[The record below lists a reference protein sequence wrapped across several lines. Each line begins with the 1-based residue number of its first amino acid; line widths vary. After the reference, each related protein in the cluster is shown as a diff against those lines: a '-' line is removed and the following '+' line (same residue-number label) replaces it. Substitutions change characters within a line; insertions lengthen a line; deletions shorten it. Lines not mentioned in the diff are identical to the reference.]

1 MENTGSRNAPF
12 IVGVLK
18 SHYLLFGKGFQTWEY
33 SPEYALRSYTYLLVH
48 MVPVWVYNHLLQPN
62 RILLFYFCRCLLG
75 LLCAFCEVYFYKYM
89 CLLSIGAW
97 YQRRYELAIFTTAL
111 STYLSW
117 PFAALL
123 GVPIALDMLVRRKQ
137 FSKFFQWGAIS
148 TAVILVASL
157 TAVSLEV
164 TGGRKRASL
173 EESRF
178 ILFQPSVLETV
189 DDFIEM
195 EDSRLLT
202 MVHIY
207 MHGRQSLNEL
217 EPESR
222 LLPMV
227 LIDSSYYNRFVV
239 APFNILYYNVFT
251 SHGPNL
257 YGTEPWTFYF
267 INGFLNFNFVFV
279 AALLTPVFL
288 EERFLFPIYPM
299 ICLAGAITVDALQ
312 KLWFRFLVRRATK
325 AAHYLSHTAP
335 IMVSAI
341 LVCSLLGVS
350 RISALYNGYHAPLDL
365 FMELSN
371 VTGDNKL
378 PADQNINICVG
389 KEWYRFPTSFFLPDN
404 RQDSNLSLLINNYR
418 ELSANHVL
426 TCSPVWPP
434 SRSFARSHA
443 CQSGGSLNNKM
454 LIITLSK
461 RWQLQFVKSEF
472 HGQLP
477 QPYSK
482 GLNATSVIPPHMND
496 MNKEEPSRYI
506 DVAECHFLVDLDLD
520 TETSWEPNY
529 SRHYAD
535 WTVIK
540 SVPFLDTARSHNFFR
555 AFFIPFVSSDYCTYA
570 PYNLLQSKHLK
581 LGKHDPR

>member
-1 MENTGSRNAPF
+1 MLRKVEFRGSVSEFAKNESEKSLRKTIFSTSYQDSNPSVLVFSNPSDRESYAFMPG
-12 IVGVLK
+12 VGNRHHRDWKSIISTSLK
-18 SHYLLFGKGFQTWEY
+18 RPNGLDCVRGPCYYFFLREHSYKVIPPTSSGLVSEAFGGGERSGLKRRTSGDDKYTRYGDGWIERFGKRWGKKIGNVAAASSHYLLFGKGFQTWEY
-33 SPEYALRSYTYLLVH
+33 SPEYALRSYMYLLVH

-75 LLCAFCEVYFYKYM
+75 LLCAFCEVYFYKSVCQEFGVQVGRLMLAFMVFSAGLFVASTAFIPSTFSMYM

-148 TAVILVASL
+148 TAVIL
-157 TAVSLEV
+157 
-164 TGGRKRASL
+164 
-173 EESRF
+173 
-178 ILFQPSVLETV
+178 
-189 DDFIEM
+189 
-195 EDSRLLT
+195 
-202 MVHIY
+202 
-207 MHGRQSLNEL
+207 
-217 EPESR
+217 
-222 LLPMV
+222 LPMV
-227 LIDSSYYNRFVV
+227 LIDSSYYSRFVV

-288 EERFLFPIYPM
+288 LLVLLLVPLNHRHPACLPYWLSLQPLYLWLFVFVLQPHKEERFLFPVYPM

-325 AAHYLSHTAP
+325 AAHYLAHTAP

-404 RQDSNLSLLINNYR
+404 RVR
-418 ELSANHVL
+418 
-426 TCSPVWPP
+426 P
-434 SRSFARSHA
+434 
-443 CQSGGSLNNKM
+443 
-454 LIITLSK
+454 
-461 RWQLQFVKSEF
+461 
-472 HGQLP
+472 
-477 QPYSK
+477 
-482 GLNATSVIPPHMND
+482 
-496 MNKEEPSRYI
+496 
-506 DVAECHFLVDLDLD
+506 
-520 TETSWEPNY
+520 
-529 SRHYAD
+529 D
-535 WTVIK
+535 W
-540 SVPFLDTARSHNFFR
+540 
-555 AFFIPFVSSDYCTYA
+555 VSD
-570 PYNLLQSKHLK
+570 
-581 LGKHDPR
+581 

>member
-1 MENTGSRNAPF
+1 MALCFQKGTQL
-12 IVGVLK
+12 LK
-18 SHYLLFGKGFQTWEY
+18 HCSLHVSVRPSGSHYLLFGKGFQTWEY

-75 LLCAFCEVYFYKYM
+75 LLCAFCEVYFYKSVCQEFGVQVGRLMLAFMVFSAGLFVASTAFIPSTFSMYM

-148 TAVILVASL
+148 TAVI
-157 TAVSLEV
+157 
-164 TGGRKRASL
+164 
-173 EESRF
+173 
-178 ILFQPSVLETV
+178 
-189 DDFIEM
+189 
-195 EDSRLLT
+195 
-202 MVHIY
+202 
-207 MHGRQSLNEL
+207 
-217 EPESR
+217 

-404 RQDSNLSLLINNYR
+404 R
-418 ELSANHVL
+418 
-426 TCSPVWPP
+426 
-434 SRSFARSHA
+434 
-443 CQSGGSLNNKM
+443 
-454 LIITLSK
+454 
-461 RWQLQFVKSEF
+461 WQLQFVKSEF

-506 DVAECHFLVDLDLD
+506 DVAECHFLVDLDLN

-529 SRHYAD
+529 SRHSAD

-555 AFFIPFVSSDYCTYA
+555 AFFIPFVSSDYCMYA